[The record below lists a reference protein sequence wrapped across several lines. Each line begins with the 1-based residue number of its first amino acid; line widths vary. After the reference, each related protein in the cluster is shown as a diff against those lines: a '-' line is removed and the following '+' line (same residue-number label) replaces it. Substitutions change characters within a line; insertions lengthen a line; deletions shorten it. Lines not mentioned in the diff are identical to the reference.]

1 LAEVVPD
8 ERLIGQESRRMD
20 EEWGYSRTRARI
32 ALAVAGMAVALVA
45 LVGAAVVYVAM
56 RVAILDKETARLQTA
71 QAELKDAVQALQASA
86 SAAPVPAVPTVPE
99 APAQVPAAPPPAA
112 NAAPPSPTTVPATS
126 AAPAAQQA
134 GQPQP
139 APAADRYSVRIFAA
153 AAGTANKNKLER
165 FVNVIRSLGFDVD
178 VSETNISD
186 SMNSSILYQPSAL
199 NTANKLANS
208 LKARYPALNF
218 EMNTGAVNDNLKRV
232 LILSLNQDALN

>member
-1 LAEVVPD
+1 MED
-8 ERLIGQESRRMD
+8 EF
-20 EEWGYSRTRARI
+20 GYSRPRAP
-32 ALAVAGMAVALVA
+32 VALVVGLMALA
-45 LVGAAVVYVAM
+45 LVTLLGVATVYMAM
-56 RVAILDKETARLQTA
+56 WLAILDKDNARLQAA
-71 QAELKDAVQALQASA
+71 QTELKDTVRALQASA
-86 SAAPVPAVPTVPE
+86 SATPATPTVPTVPDVP
-99 APAQVPAAPPPAA
+99 APAPAAPPPAA
-112 NAAPPSPTTVPATS
+112 NADLPLRTAVPATG
-126 AAPAAQQA
+126 AAPTPQQP

-153 AAGTANKNKLER
+153 AAGTSNKNKLER

>member
-1 LAEVVPD
+1 LAEVVLD
-8 ERLIGQESRRMD
+8 ENFIDQESRRMED
-20 EEWGYSRTRARI
+20 EFGYSRPRAS
-32 ALAVAGMAVALVA
+32 VALVVGLMALA
-45 LVGAAVVYVAM
+45 LVTLLGVATVYMAM
-56 RVAILDKETARLQTA
+56 WLAILDKDNARLQAA
-71 QAELKDAVQALQASA
+71 QTELKDAVRALQASA
-86 SAAPVPAVPTVPE
+86 SAVPTVPDVP
-99 APAQVPAAPPPAA
+99 APAPAAPPPAA
-112 NAAPPSPTTVPATS
+112 NAVPPSPTAAPATS
-126 AAPAAQQA
+126 ATPAAQQA

-153 AAGTANKNKLER
+153 AAGTSNKNKLER

>member
-1 LAEVVPD
+1 
-8 ERLIGQESRRMD
+8 MD

-112 NAAPPSPTTVPATS
+112 NAAPPPPTAVPATS

-153 AAGTANKNKLER
+153 ADTSNKNKLER
-165 FVNVIRSLGFDVD
+165 FVNVVRSLGFDVD
-178 VSETNISD
+178 VSQTNISD
-186 SMNSSILYQPSAL
+186 SMNSSMLYQPSAL
-199 NTANKLANS
+199 NVANKLANS
-208 LKARYPALNF
+208 LKSRYPALNF

-232 LILSLNQDALN
+232 LIVSLNQDALN